1 MNSLLLIMHVS
12 PHLLVNKPNF
22 GFEKNATNAAEL
34 LYLLVFNSQVI
45 SIIKWVVGLACRYD
59 GML

>member
-1 MNSLLLIMHVS
+1 MHVS